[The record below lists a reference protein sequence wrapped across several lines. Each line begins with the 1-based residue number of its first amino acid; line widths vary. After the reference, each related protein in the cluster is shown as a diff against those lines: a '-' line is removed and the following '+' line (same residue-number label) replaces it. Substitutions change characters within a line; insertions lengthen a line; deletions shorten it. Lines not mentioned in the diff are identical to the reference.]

1 MNEFFI
7 KIFSSTT
14 RFCGSFLEKM
24 EWQKW
29 SNKTI
34 VNLPSGLI
42 NELFFYYS
50 LFLWISGNLSF
61 ISWLKLWSF
70 LFLPFWRNSC
80 FCKKWQ
86 STALR
91 RFQNKAVYLIFSLQM
106 TQLPGNHS
114 KSGPWEPLLPLA
126 WTIVHFD
133 TKLNFH
139 ESLMRALYCLRLV
152 LKLSML
158 LTPSP
163 FLFRTAV
170 QILIKS

>member
-1 MNEFFI
+1 MNEFF
-7 KIFSSTT
+7 KKNWKSTT

-42 NELFFYYS
+42 NELLFYYS

-114 KSGPWEPLLPLA
+114 KKWSLRAFIASCLNNCTFWHKIEFPRIANEGKWLQLLLHKA
-126 WTIVHFD
+126 
-133 TKLNFH
+133 
-139 ESLMRALYCLRLV
+139 
-152 LKLSML
+152 
-158 LTPSP
+158 
-163 FLFRTAV
+163 
-170 QILIKS
+170 